1 MPSLDLGIEITSS
14 KIIGEGATPPPPPP
28 NNLDGGDAPNTVFEK
43 TVDNGFSNTNEF
55 TDTYNGG
62 FA

>member
-1 MPSLDLGIEITSS
+1 MPSLDLGLEITSR
-14 KIIGEGATPPPPPP
+14 KIIGDGGTPPIPTP
-28 NNLDGGDAPNTVFEK
+28 NNLDGGIASTTVFDK
-43 TVDNGFSNTNEF
+43 TVNNGFSNTNEF

>member
-1 MPSLDLGIEITSS
+1 MPSLDLGLEITSR
-14 KIIGEGATPPPPPP
+14 KIIGGGIPPP
-28 NNLDGGDAPNTVFEK
+28 NNLDGGNLPNTVFDK
-43 TVDNGFSNTNEF
+43 TVNNGFSNTNEF